1 MRGTMVKRM
10 IAALAASAMLATFF
24 TGCGNKDKGSVSN
37 GEKTSVSTQTPSTT
51 TTVTTTEATTEVET
65 TTEST
70 TTKKEETTQV
80 TEQTSTEATTKT
92 PEKKSTTG
100 NTKSGS
106 KTVQS
111 SSNSCN
117 DNSSK
122 TVATVKNPTTTSTT
136 TAATTTTT
144 TVTEAT
150 TTTVEPTTTVET
162 TEETTTESTTESTTT
177 TTTETTTSTSTE
189 ESTSSTTTE
198 PETTTTEEATTTETT
213 TTEPVNTT
221 TIIDPRTYDWGE
233 FSDYAST
240 YINENGTMNISLNL
254 YDDTILHIAD
264 EALDIIGKS
273 NADNLVVIGSV
284 LIPSFEDT
292 ASAGKDITRS
302 TYNVFVID
310 EGSVTHIANNRSDG
324 KTMVDTYT
332 FIPSGQY
339 IPCEVYT
346 VAGSSTINLSTET
359 IKILLNDVNSADLI
373 SPTTSNKVEDDEN
386 PLRVIFYV
394 NNEGNPIFTVLPIE
408 AFEKYFKYCEF
419 VDGSG
424 KLHYVHYPNNNLNES
439 CSIIENRDQS
449 VMFELKLN
457 YYVDFSDH
465 SNDTSNYFYSDPTI
479 RYTIVDETDGNGVIH
494 HILRPVE
501 DANTPSNPAEEAD
514 VNIDETKDPVSE
526 DEPKDLV
533 PTDEESETT
542 NDNNPEANNDSESD
556 EEKEDIDKKVEE
568 NAELEEVIDNSTTTD

>member
-24 TGCGNKDKGSVSN
+24 TGCGNKDKGAVSN

-70 TTKKEETTQV
+70 TAKKEETTQV
-80 TEQTSTEATTKT
+80 TEQTSTEATTKA
-92 PEKKSTTG
+92 PEKKSATG

-111 SSNSCN
+111 SSNSRN

-122 TVATVKNPTTTSTT
+122 TVATAKDPTTTSTT

-198 PETTTTEEATTTETT
+198 PETTTTE
-213 TTEPVNTT
+213 PVSTT

-240 YINENGTMNISLNL
+240 CINENGTMNISLNL

-264 EALDIIGKS
+264 EALGIIGKS
-273 NADNLVVIGSV
+273 NADNLVVVGSV
-284 LIPSFEDT
+284 LIPSFEDAT
-292 ASAGKDITRS
+292 STGKDITSS

-373 SPTTSNKVEDDEN
+373 SPTTSNKIEDNEN

-439 CSIIENRDQS
+439 CSIIESRDQS

-479 RYTIVDETDGNGVIH
+479 RYTIVDETDGDGVIH

-501 DANTPSNPAEEAD
+501 DANTPSNPAED
-514 VNIDETKDPVSE
+514 GNVNIDETKDPVSE
-526 DEPKDLV
+526 DEPKELEPV
-533 PTDEESETT
+533 TTDEQSETT
-542 NDNNPEANNDSESD
+542 AEPEANNDSESD
-556 EEKEDIDKKVEE
+556 EEKEDVDKKVEE